1 MFQSRFLKPPDA
13 EDSRCF
19 TDTYHELWSSP
30 KLCLAIARDNIWVTK
45 YGTLEQGIVWVNNPL
60 L

>member
-30 KLCLAIARDNIWVTK
+30 KLCLAIAHDNIWVTK
-45 YGTLEQGIVWVNNPL
+45 YGTLEQGIV
-60 L
+60 